1 MYSKNSIFK
10 LIFSLFLATSCC
22 LTNNLDAHDFDYDD
36 DIDFDLTDDIA
47 LPTAQEECTDE
58 EAQNIVETIIGDL
71 NALCIFKQ
79 DFYLH
84 TNELNQRSLLDYG
97 LFLPHKY
104 YAHRWQIGGHFF
116 FNQTTRDNF
125 TRNSTALCKYLAIFN
140 ESLLQEIQ
148 KRIRDFNPGIELPE
162 VVPLFGNATVQ
173 ERRTGFMFHGMRRWG
188 DYRFRFLF
196 PFYYIE
202 SNLFLTPAEIDAIQ
216 AAFGI
221 TDPVDDMKF
230 ARKNLISDQLGF
242 GDTRLNFDFPL
253 SATPH
258 MTSKI
263 GIQATIPTAFAVKK
277 GLYGST
283 FHSVCPRPILDLCN
297 IFKNITDP
305 EFLQAQ
311 ALAYAQAAL
320 EQFNANL
327 IQIPLGNGGH
337 FGLGTY
343 IRTKTKLNSLIRRP
357 WANNMSIR
365 SRISAEYLFPRT
377 QHRYFIECGDAGY
390 EALGLNRA
398 KSVILAD
405 VNANPDY
412 AREVLA
418 FLETQ
423 LTDKIFPFS
432 LPTRVRPGMVFRWMT
447 KYMYEGDTDWGWY
460 AGTDNWLITRE
471 KLSHIK
477 IPDGIPQ
484 ALNVKIAQKSF
495 AYQFGLLGSLFWKRP
510 HNFTVSLNGQ
520 YNAGSVGIGDDFLIS
535 INIEK
540 TF

>member
-1 MYSKNSIFK
+1 MYSKNNLLK
-10 LIFSLFLATSCC
+10 LVFSLFLAISGC
-22 LTNNLDAHDFDYDD
+22 LTPNLCAGDFDFDD
-36 DIDFDLTDDIA
+36 AIDFGLTDDII
-47 LPTAQEECTDE
+47 LPAAQEECSDL
-58 EAQNIVETIIGDL
+58 EAQNLVETLIGDL
-71 NALCIFKQ
+71 DALCIFKQ

-104 YAHRWQIGGHFF
+104 SARCWQVGGHLFY
-116 FNQTTRDNF
+116 NQTTRDNF
-125 TRNSTALCKYLAIFN
+125 TRKSTALCKYLAIFN
-140 ESLLQEIQ
+140 ESLLEEIQ
-148 KRIRDFNPGIELPE
+148 RRIRDFNPGIELPE
-162 VVPLFGNATVQ
+162 VAPLFGNATVQ

-202 SNLFLTPAEIDAIQ
+202 SNLFLTPAEIDSIQ

-230 ARKNLISDQLGF
+230 ARKYLIADQLGF
-242 GDTRLNFDFPL
+242 GDLRLNFDFPL
-253 SATPH
+253 SVTPH
-258 MTSKI
+258 MTSKL
-263 GIQATIPTAFAVKK
+263 GVQATIPTAFAVKK

-283 FHSVCPRPILDLCN
+283 FKSVCRGPTLDLCN
-297 IFKNITDP
+297 IFNNINDTD
-305 EFLQAQ
+305 FLQAQ

-337 FGLGTY
+337 FGLGMY
-343 IRTKTKLNSLIRRP
+343 MRTKTKLSSLIRRP
-357 WANNMSIR
+357 WATHMFIR

-377 QHRYFIECGDAGY
+377 QHRYFIENGDAGY

-398 KSVILAD
+398 KSVILDEVAAD
-405 VNANPDY
+405 PAY
-412 AREVLA
+412 ARTVLA

-432 LPTRVRPGMVFRWMT
+432 LPTRVRPGAVFRWMT
-447 KYMYEGDTDWGWY
+447 KYQYEGGADWGWY
-460 AGTDNWLITRE
+460 AGSDNWLITRE
-471 KLSHIK
+471 KLSHIQ
-477 IPDGIPQ
+477 IPADIPQ
-484 ALNVKIAQKSF
+484 ALNVKIAKKPF
-495 AYQFGLLGSLFWKRP
+495 AYQFGLIGSLFWNRP
-510 HNFTVSLNGQ
+510 HNLMISLNGQ
-520 YNAGSVGIGDDFLIS
+520 YNFGSVGIGDDFLFS